1 MGTTPTINATHPHQ
15 SMIASRAMWLRCSE
29 RSTTNSA
36 AAPSGTLI
44 QKIHRHPAMPKM
56 LEVPARNPP
65 ISGPSTEDVA
75 NTAMK

>member
-1 MGTTPTINATHPHQ
+1 
-15 SMIASRAMWLRCSE
+15 MWLKCSE

-44 QKIHRHPAMPKM
+44 QKIHRQPAIPRM
-56 LEVPARNPP
+56 LEVPAKKPP
-65 ISGPSTEDVA
+65 INGPRTLDVA